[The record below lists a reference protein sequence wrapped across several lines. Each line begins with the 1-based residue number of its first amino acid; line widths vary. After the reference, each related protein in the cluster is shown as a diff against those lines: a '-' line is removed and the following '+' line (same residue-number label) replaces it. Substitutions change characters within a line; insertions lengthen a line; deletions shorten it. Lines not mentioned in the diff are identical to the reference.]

1 MSPIAPIQDLTPPP
15 PRRRSRRRRARAVV
29 ESAMVTKRPQPP
41 VSYDFLRRK
50 SSKDAKKTPTKSF
63 AFGERAARA
72 PRKNPVGR

>member
-1 MSPIAPIQDLTPPP
+1 
-15 PRRRSRRRRARAVV
+15 
-29 ESAMVTKRPQPP
+29 MVTKRPQPP